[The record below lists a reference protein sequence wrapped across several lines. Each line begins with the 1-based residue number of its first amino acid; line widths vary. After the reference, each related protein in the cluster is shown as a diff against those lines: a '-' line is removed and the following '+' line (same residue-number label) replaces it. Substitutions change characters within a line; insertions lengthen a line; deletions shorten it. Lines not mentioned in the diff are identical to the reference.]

1 MAISWTEDLS
11 VDVSEIDEQHKE
23 LFRRVN
29 ALLEACNQGKG
40 KEEVG
45 GVLEFLDAYVRSH
58 FGSEEKLMLE
68 YEYPEYINHRS
79 QHLAFIEDVDKL
91 RQELKER
98 GAGLHLVVRTNQA
111 VVDWLLRHIRKIDK
125 AMGNYVKTKRQ

>member
-1 MAISWTEDLS
+1 MAIGWTEDLS

-29 ALLEACNQGKG
+29 ALLEACKQGKG

-45 GVLEFLDAYVRSH
+45 GVLEFLDAYVKSH
-58 FGSEEKLMLE
+58 FSSEEKLMLE
-68 YEYPEYINHRS
+68 HDYPEYINHRS

-91 RQELKER
+91 GEELKER

-111 VVDWLLRHIRKIDK
+111 VVDWLLRHIKKTDK